1 LVYEDYRHL
10 QGEHTVFHN
19 LFDHIEKVAP
29 KLKTLG
35 EIKAMASL
43 MECGLTRMV
52 KLKTKWVSLP
62 LTYLEHIGQLEKFH
76 YEHTEINENLKKIQD
91 SKSIKE
97 ARKLLLNAVVFSR
110 CHFDNEE
117 RNFFPLAEKFLKKST
132 LETLGKA
139 YYEKRKEIIG
149 G

>member
-1 LVYEDYRHL
+1 MKITDIL

-29 KLKTLG
+29 KLKTLA

-43 MECGLTRMV
+43 MESLLNAHGKVEDEM
-52 KLKTKWVSLP
+52 VSLP
-62 LTYLEHIGQLEKFH
+62 LEHYLEHIGQLEKFH
-76 YEHTEINENLKKIQD
+76 YEHNEINENLKKVQD

-132 LETLGKA
+132 LETLGQA
-139 YYEKRKEIIG
+139 YFEKRKKIIG
-149 G
+149 E